1 MDGTAKQW
9 GSKMHL
15 TQCLKIT
22 KPLLQKNMSAL
33 WMLVAALFFSI
44 MGAGIKLASAEYSVA
59 EIIFYRNLI
68 GLVIMSFIMWIN
80 RCSPR
85 TPNWKMHL
93 NRGIIG
99 VTSMMLSFAAISMLP
114 LATATTLN
122 YTSSI
127 WIAIMLAVAPLFH
140 RHQVKPDTRLLIGIM
155 VSFVGVVCLLQP
167 TIRHNQLGGGFIGLL
182 AGATAAL
189 AYMTVRELGYRGE
202 PEMRTVFYFS
212 AIGVVIAGVWMGL
225 LGFHAHTKISIL
237 LLGVV
242 GLSATLAQL
251 ALTRAY
257 QFGNTLVSANFQYAG
272 IIFATIFGIIIWG
285 DHPNT
290 LSWIG
295 MLLIIISSIAT
306 TFLRQRST

>member
-1 MDGTAKQW
+1 MA
-9 GSKMHL
+9 
-15 TQCLKIT
+15 
-22 KPLLQKNMSAL
+22 KPLLRKNISAL
-33 WMLVAALFFSI
+33 WMLVATLFFSI
-44 MGAGIKLASAEYSVA
+44 MGAAIKLAAAQYSVP
-59 EIIFYRNLI
+59 EIIFYRSLI
-68 GLVIMSFIMWIN
+68 GLVIMSIIMQISG
-80 RCSPR
+80 CSPS

-127 WIAIMLAVAPLFH
+127 WIAIMLTMAPLLH
-140 RHQVKPDTRLLIGIM
+140 RHQVKPDTRLLIAIM

-189 AYMTVRELGYRGE
+189 AYMAVRALGRHGE

-212 AIGVVIAGVWMGL
+212 AIGVVIAGVWIGL
-225 LGFHAHTKISIL
+225 LGFHAHTKASIL
-237 LLGVV
+237 LLGVI

-272 IIFATIFGIIIWG
+272 IIFATIFGIVIWG

-295 MLLIIISSIAT
+295 MVLIISSSIAT
-306 TFLRQRST
+306 TFLRPRST

>member
-1 MDGTAKQW
+1 MR
-9 GSKMHL
+9 L
-15 TQCLKIT
+15 TQHLSAAQ
-22 KPLLQKNMSAL
+22 PLLKRNISAL
-33 WMLVAALFFSI
+33 WMLVATLFFSI
-44 MGAGIKLASAEYSVA
+44 MGASIKLASAQYSVP
-59 EIIFYRNLI
+59 EIIFYRSLV
-68 GLVIMSFIMWIN
+68 GLVIMGIIMRIN
-80 RCSPR
+80 RCSLN

-93 NRGIIG
+93 NRSIIG

-127 WIAIMLAVAPLFH
+127 WIAIILVISPLFR
-140 RHQVKPDTRLLIGIM
+140 RHQIKPEPRLLIAIAI
-155 VSFVGVVCLLQP
+155 SFIGVICLLQP

-182 AGATAAL
+182 AGITAAL
-189 AYMTVRELGYRGE
+189 AYMTLRELGCRGE

-212 AIGVVIAGVWMGL
+212 ATGVVIAGVWMAL

-257 QFGNTLVSANFQYAG
+257 KFGNTLVSANFQYAG

-285 DHPNT
+285 DHPNIR
-290 LSWIG
+290 SWIG
-295 MLLIIISSIAT
+295 MLLIISSGIAT
-306 TFLRQRST
+306 TFFRPRPT